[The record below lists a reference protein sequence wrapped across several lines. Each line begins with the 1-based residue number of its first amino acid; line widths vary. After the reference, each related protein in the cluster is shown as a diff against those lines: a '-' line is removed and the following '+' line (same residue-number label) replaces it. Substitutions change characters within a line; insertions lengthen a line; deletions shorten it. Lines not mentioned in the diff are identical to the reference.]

1 MHKEQFLEDKEKKYM
16 SKILVELR
24 YKEICAIKHA
34 LDKSLRKKKEEVF
47 EVREY
52 QRHKVLKDIIDEEKL
67 SGQLE
72 NIIQEHRY

>member
-1 MHKEQFLEDKEKKYM
+1 MHKEQFLEDKEKKDM
-16 SKILVELR
+16 SKIVVELR

-52 QRHKVLKDIIDEEKL
+52 QRHKALKDIIDEEKL
-67 SGQLE
+67 SDQLE